1 MTAPAPKPRTP
12 IEAKVQAG
20 TLAATV
26 GGVAVY
32 LLQTYAFKGNT
43 VPAGLVSLIY
53 AVIPGLLA
61 LAGGYLAP
69 HTPRPPVVLPTVP
82 PTGNVTMTPPAV

>member
-1 MTAPAPKPRTP
+1 MTAPAPRPG

-20 TLAATV
+20 TLSAVV
-26 GGVAVY
+26 GGIAVY
-32 LLQTYAFKGNT
+32 VLQQYAFKGSA

-53 AVIPGLLA
+53 AVVPGLLA

-69 HTPRPPVVLPTVP
+69 HTPRPLPPAPVAPSNV
-82 PTGNVTMTPPAV
+82 NVTKLPAP

>member
-1 MTAPAPKPRTP
+1 MTAPAPPRAGV
-12 IEAKVQAG
+12 EAKVQAG
-20 TLAATV
+20 TLSAVA

-32 LLQTYAFKGNT
+32 LLQTYAFKGSA

-53 AVIPGLLA
+53 AVVPGLLA

-69 HTPRPPVVLPTVP
+69 HSPRPQLPAPAAPSNV
-82 PTGNVTMTPPAV
+82 NVTKLPAP